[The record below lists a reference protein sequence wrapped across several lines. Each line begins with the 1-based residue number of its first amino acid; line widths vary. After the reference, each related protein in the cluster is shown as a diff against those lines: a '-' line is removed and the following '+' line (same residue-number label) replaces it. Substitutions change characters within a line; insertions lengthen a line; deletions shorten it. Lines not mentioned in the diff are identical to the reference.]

1 MSGHDCALRT
11 VPLGVLGAMQAIL
24 GTGVLKQLAGQAK
37 SGVLNDV
44 FGKHGSHDTYV
55 YIYIC
60 NYLFTHTYD
69 RYVYRYAYIY
79 IMVCVY
85 IYDMCTYIYIYIHLH
100 MICT

>member
-44 FGKHGSHDTYV
+44 FGKHGSHV
-55 YIYIC
+55 YIYIYIKRC
-60 NYLFTHTYD
+60 IYIFTHTYD
-69 RYVYRYAYIY
+69 RYVYIYIY
-79 IMVCVY
+79 VVCVY
-85 IYDMCTYIYIYIHLH
+85 ICIYMICIYIYMH